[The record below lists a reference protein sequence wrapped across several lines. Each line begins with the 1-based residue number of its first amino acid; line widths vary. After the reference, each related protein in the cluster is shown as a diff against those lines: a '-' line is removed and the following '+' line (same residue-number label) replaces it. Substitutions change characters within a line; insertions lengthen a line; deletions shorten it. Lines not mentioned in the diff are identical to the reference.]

1 MDTGIHTGE
10 AGDRRRGLLA
20 IPRGG
25 TADRRE
31 TPGR

>member
-10 AGDRRRGLLA
+10 AGDRRRGRLA

-25 TADRRE
+25 IADGRKA
-31 TPGR
+31 PGR